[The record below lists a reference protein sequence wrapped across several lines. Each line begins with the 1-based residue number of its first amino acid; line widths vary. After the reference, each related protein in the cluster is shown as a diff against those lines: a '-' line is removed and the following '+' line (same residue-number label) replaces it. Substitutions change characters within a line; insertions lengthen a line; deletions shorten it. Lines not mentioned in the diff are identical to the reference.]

1 MDSSITAAGRALRA
15 GDPLGAL
22 KRVALRDDPAALALR
37 GIAMAQLGELPRAR
51 ALLRRAARGFGP
63 RETLGRARCL
73 TAEAE
78 VALAARDLA
87 WPSRALTEALRTFAA
102 HGDRENAAHARL
114 LQIRRLLLLGRID
127 EADGACATLA
137 AWFGKAEHVA
147 YADGQPTQPPLPPS
161 AGPLDLGTAPAR
173 LAAVAALVTFEIAL
187 RRGRAAPARQALAA
201 AREAAARSGI
211 GALCAEVEAA
221 GRTLVLPAA
230 RLVAA
235 GETRSLTL
243 AEVEAVLASPDLV
256 VDGCRRAARRGERFV
271 RLSRRPVLFALLRGL
286 AEAWPSDA
294 AREDLIERAFGARRT
309 NPSHRARLRVEI
321 GRLRHELRPLAE
333 IRATAGGFNLVS
345 RAGTVRLL
353 VPPIESPD
361 AAVLALLA
369 DGEAWSTSALAL
381 ALGSSQ
387 RTMQRALVALEEAG
401 QARALGRGRSQRWLS
416 APVAGFATTLLL
428 PIADGF
434 G

>member
-1 MDSSITAAGRALRA
+1 MDSSITAAGSALRA

-37 GIAMAQLGELPRAR
+37 GIAMAQLGDLGRAR
-51 ALLRRAARGFGP
+51 ELLRRAARGFGP
-63 RETLGRARCL
+63 PETVGRARCL

-87 WPSRALTEALRTFAA
+87 WPPRALTEALRTFAA
-102 HGDRENAAHARL
+102 HGDQENAAHARL

-127 EADGACATLA
+127 EADGACATLEL
-137 AWFGKAEHVA
+137 G
-147 YADGQPTQPPLPPS
+147 
-161 AGPLDLGTAPAR
+161 AGPAR
-173 LAAVAALVTFEIAL
+173 LAAIAALITFEIAL
-187 RRGRAAPARQALAA
+187 RRGRAEQARDALAG

-211 GALCAEVEAA
+211 GALCAEVEQA

-235 GETRSLTL
+235 GEARSLTL

-256 VDGCRRAARRGERFV
+256 VDGCRRAARRGERVV
-271 RLSRRPVLFALLRGL
+271 RLSRRPVLFELLCGL
-286 AEAWPSDA
+286 AEAWPSEA
-294 AREDLIERAFGARRT
+294 AREHLIERAFAARRT

-333 IRATAGGFNLVS
+333 IRATAGGFTLVP
-345 RAGTVRLL
+345 RGAGTVRLL
-353 VPPIESPD
+353 APPIESPD

-387 RTMQRALVALEEAG
+387 RTVQRALVALEEAG
-401 QARALGRGRSQRWLS
+401 QVRALGRGRSQRWLS

-428 PIADGF
+428 PVSDGF
-434 G
+434 R